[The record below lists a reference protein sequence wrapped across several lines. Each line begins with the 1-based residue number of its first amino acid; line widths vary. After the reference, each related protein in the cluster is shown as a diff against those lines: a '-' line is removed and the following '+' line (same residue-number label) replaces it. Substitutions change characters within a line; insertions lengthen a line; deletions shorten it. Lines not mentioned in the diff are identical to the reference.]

1 MAQHQAQGRS
11 TFDLTLSL
19 ANDRMQARHH
29 EAHSERL
36 AALSAVTGSVPVRVR
51 VGNALIGLGQALVAP
66 TGAQQ
71 PSLTD

>member
-1 MAQHQAQGRS
+1 MAQHQAQHES

-36 AALSAVTGSVPVRVR
+36 AALSVVSGSTPFRVR
-51 VGNALIGLGQALVAP
+51 VGNALIGLGHALVTP
-66 TGAQQ
+66 TGTQQ

>member
-1 MAQHQAQGRS
+1 MAQHQAQHGS
-11 TFDLTLSL
+11 TFDPTLSL

-36 AALSAVTGSVPVRVR
+36 AALSVVTGSTPLRDR
-51 VGNALIGLGQALVAP
+51 VGNLLIGLGHALVTPA
-66 TGAQQ
+66 GAQR